1 MKISSLLPRLAVGVA
16 LAATTA
22 LALAQDNWPT
32 RPVKIIV
39 PFAPGGGGDA
49 VVRNISEKLG
59 ERLGQAVVIENRPG
73 ASGYIGA
80 QAVAAAAPDGYTL
93 LMGFDGSL
101 VVAPHLIK
109 ASFDTLADFAPITKL
124 NDATLVLAAHQSV
137 PARNLAELV
146 EHSKKQGGLG
156 FGSSGAGTTTHLAGE
171 LLAIRSGAQL
181 RHVPYKGGGQA
192 VTDVA
197 GGQIPLIYTVVPTIA
212 GFLKDGRLKAIG
224 VSSAKRST
232 VLPDVPTFAESGLA
246 GFEVS
251 SWYGLLAPA
260 KTPRPI
266 IDRIQREVQAVLQ
279 LPEIRE
285 KYVRG
290 GFEPVG
296 NKPDEFAAQIRADL
310 ARWQKVV
317 KDANL
322 KME

>member
-1 MKISSLLPRLAVGVA
+1 MRIPFLLAKLVAGLA
-16 LAATTA
+16 LAGAA
-22 LALAQDNWPT
+22 AVALAQDNWPQ

-109 ASFDTLADFAPITKL
+109 APFDAQVDFAPITKL
-124 NDATLVLAAHQSV
+124 NDATLILAAHQSV
-137 PARNLAELV
+137 PAKNLAELV
-146 EHSKKQGGLG
+146 EYSKKQGGLG
-156 FGSSGAGTTTHLAGE
+156 FGSSGAATTTHLAGE

-266 IDRIQREVQAVLQ
+266 IDRIQREVNAVLQ

-296 NKPDEFAAQIRADL
+296 NKPDEFAAQIRADF

-322 KME
+322 KMD